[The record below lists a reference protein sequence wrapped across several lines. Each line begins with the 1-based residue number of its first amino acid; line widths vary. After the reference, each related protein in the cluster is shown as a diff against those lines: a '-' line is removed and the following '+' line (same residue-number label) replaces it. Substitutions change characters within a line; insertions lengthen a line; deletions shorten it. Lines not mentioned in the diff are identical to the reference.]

1 MIATIKLLEHQLIN
15 IRSSITRVRNQLSAD
30 KVTDLEL
37 YRQSKATLKELLKFE
52 KSAEANLAWELQLL
66 EKRTRMSWND

>member
-1 MIATIKLLEHQLIN
+1 MIATIKLLEQQLIN
-15 IRSSITRVRNQLSAD
+15 IRSSITRVRNQLKAD

-52 KSAEANLAWELQLL
+52 KSAEANLAWELKAL
-66 EKRTRMSWND
+66 ERKVK